1 MLSELKPA
9 TAGTIRTAH
18 GGVTLWLTG
27 LPSAG
32 KSTIARAAARVLED
46 NGNRVEIL
54 DGDEIRAL
62 LGATGFDRAA
72 RDANIRRIGWLAEL
86 LARNGVKVLV
96 ASIAP
101 YRQTRQFVRGSHER
115 AGIPFVEVHVA
126 ASIEC
131 CVGRDVKGIYARQRC
146 GEITGVT
153 GIDDPYEQP
162 TDPELR
168 LHTDGE
174 DVSRSVATVIDY
186 LACRELA

>member
-1 MLSELKPA
+1 MSSEPQPA
-9 TAGTIRTAH
+9 TAGTTRAAH

-46 NGNRVEIL
+46 NGHRVEIL
-54 DGDEIRAL
+54 DGDEIRAA

-72 RDANIRRIGWLAEL
+72 RDANVRRIGWLAEL

-101 YRQTRQFVRGSHER
+101 YQETRQLVRDSHQR
-115 AGIPFVEVHVA
+115 AGIPFVEIHVA

-131 CVGRDVKGIYARQRC
+131 CVRRDVKGIYARQRS
-146 GEITGVT
+146 GRISGVT

-162 TDPELR
+162 TDPDLR
-168 LHTDGE
+168 LHTDEE
-174 DVSRSVATVIDY
+174 DVSRSVATVIEY